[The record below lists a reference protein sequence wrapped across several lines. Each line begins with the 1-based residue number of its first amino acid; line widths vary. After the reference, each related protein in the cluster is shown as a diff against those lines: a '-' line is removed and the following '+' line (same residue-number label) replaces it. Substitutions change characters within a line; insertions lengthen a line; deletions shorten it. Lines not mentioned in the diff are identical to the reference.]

1 MSEKQL
7 AEMLDLKPPYL
18 NAIAS
23 GKKNVTINQL
33 ERIADALGMTL
44 YIAFEEPSKRVE

>member
-23 GKKNVTINQL
+23 GKKNVTNAMLYRQL
-33 ERIADALGMTL
+33 KKYRQER
-44 YIAFEEPSKRVE
+44 PS

>member
-7 AEMLDLKPPYL
+7 AEMLGLKPPYL

-23 GKKNVTINQL
+23 GKKNVTIKQL

-44 YIAFEEPSKRVE
+44 HIDFEEPPKRDE

>member
-23 GKKNVTINQL
+23 GKKNVTT
-33 ERIADALGMTL
+33 ATL
-44 YIAFEEPSKRVE
+44 YRQLKKYRQERPS

>member
-44 YIAFEEPSKRVE
+44 YIAFEEPPKRVE

>member
-7 AEMLDLKPPYL
+7 AELLNVSQPYL

-23 GKKNVTINQL
+23 GRKNVSVAQL
-33 ERIADALGMTL
+33 ERIADALGLTL
-44 YIAFEEPSKRVE
+44 HISFDPG